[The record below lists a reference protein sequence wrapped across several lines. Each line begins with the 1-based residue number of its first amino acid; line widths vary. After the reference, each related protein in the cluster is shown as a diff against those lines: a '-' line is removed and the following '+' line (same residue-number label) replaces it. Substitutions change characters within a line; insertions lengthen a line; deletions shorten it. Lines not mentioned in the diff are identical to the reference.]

1 MNLRQYH
8 QEARRRRL
16 INRSAA
22 QHRRVFFEAIRGST
36 VRYAAAANYATATAP
51 VRRSARL
58 QPGPQDL
65 DDPVMTRALQFGIVL
80 TMVATVV
87 LFRGPL
93 VEALQALFL

>member
-16 INRSAA
+16 INRSVA

-36 VRYAAAANYATATAP
+36 VRYAAAANYATAP

-80 TMVATVV
+80 TMVATIV
-87 LFRGPL
+87 LFRAPL
-93 VEALQALFL
+93 VEALRALFL